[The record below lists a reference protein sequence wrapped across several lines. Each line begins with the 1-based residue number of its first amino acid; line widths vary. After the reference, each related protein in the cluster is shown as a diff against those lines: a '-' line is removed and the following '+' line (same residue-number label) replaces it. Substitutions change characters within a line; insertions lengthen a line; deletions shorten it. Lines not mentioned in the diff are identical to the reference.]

1 MAQMAQTPLC
11 PMAEICKGMM
21 ERPLSGLV
29 MMIPGIVLMCL
40 GVLIVA
46 WPSVL
51 PWLVAAACIV
61 AGCMMFLMANF
72 MRGIGARYKHAGS

>member
-1 MAQMAQTPLC
+1 LC
-11 PMAEICKGMM
+11 PMAKICKGMM
-21 ERPLSGLV
+21 ERPFSGLV

-51 PWLVAAACIV
+51 PWLVAAAFIV
-61 AGCMMFLMANF
+61 AGGTMLLMANF
-72 MRGIGARYKHAGS
+72 MRGFGARFRHAGR